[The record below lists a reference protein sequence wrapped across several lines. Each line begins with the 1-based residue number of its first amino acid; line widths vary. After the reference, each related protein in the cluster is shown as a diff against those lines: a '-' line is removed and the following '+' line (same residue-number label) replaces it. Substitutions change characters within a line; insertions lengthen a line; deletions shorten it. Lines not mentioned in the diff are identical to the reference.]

1 MCKLGSRGMVA
12 KRKAKKSGRRSSF
25 LGGLLGASLSSLL
38 YTTITETLVIA
49 AYAGDTLL
57 PALLYLAV
65 HLLMVVLLFGVSRVT
80 WFSKAA
86 LTAIL
91 AVALILSSGT

>member
-1 MCKLGSRGMVA
+1 
-12 KRKAKKSGRRSSF
+12 
-25 LGGLLGASLSSLL
+25 
-38 YTTITETLVIA
+38 
-49 AYAGDTLL
+49 
-57 PALLYLAV
+57 
-65 HLLMVVLLFGVSRVT
+65 MVVLLFGVSRVT